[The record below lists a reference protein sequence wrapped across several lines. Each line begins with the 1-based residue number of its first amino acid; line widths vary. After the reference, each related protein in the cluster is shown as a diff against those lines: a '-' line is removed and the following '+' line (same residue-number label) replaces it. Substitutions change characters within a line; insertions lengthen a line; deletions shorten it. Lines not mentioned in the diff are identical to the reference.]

1 MSLYTLIIVTFVI
14 FMAINVIIG
23 LRGRKHASTT
33 KDFLTASGQSGIWF
47 IIASAVGAS
56 IGSGVVIG
64 TTQYAVK
71 LGVAGAWY
79 AIACGLACVVH
90 AFVMTRFIYRNKLVS
105 FSDYFK
111 RRYDSNFIILL
122 YSGIGPFACA
132 ASMGGQ
138 LVAAKAIFQAF
149 GIDPTIGLVITAAVM
164 LVYTMF
170 AGLWGSYATAVF
182 QVGVIIVGVLVVGI
196 SMFTQ
201 GGVAEIHAFY
211 PAENFDL
218 FNISP
223 ELWMMFVGP
232 MVLSVLVDQT
242 SVQRAA
248 SAKTEATAFW
258 GHLLSCIPLFLFG
271 WLMVYIGMWSGA
283 EFPDAGGNAFIVML
297 MNKVSPIVCAVMIC
311 AILAAIMSTAS
322 GALVATDALVVHDLY
337 CGFINKNATEEQ
349 QKRLNLIVNI
359 VVSVAAVVCAL
370 AFTNVIDL
378 LSVGYTI
385 MLSGTLV
392 PLLGGIIWKRG
403 TTKGAAASAAVGM
416 ITALLS
422 IFGVI
427 TLDHPPLNSVSKR
440 MMVEMM
446 RALDEFEQNDVVR
459 AIMVKANGPDFSY
472 GADGGDVKKG
482 VNGEAEEISE
492 SFSVLGN
499 RLVERIDGCPKPTL
513 VAAKGRCIGGST
525 AMFNAFDIRIVGEGF
540 RMHDGD
546 IYYGTVGSWGMSSL
560 RLPMWIGRNKV
571 LDYMFLNE
579 DFTGRQCYELG
590 LASKVVA
597 DELVEVVGLATAKK
611 MSKAAP
617 IAVKYYKDCVRKA
630 TQNNIEEAR
639 AFELKA
645 AEIVFATEDSKIGLK
660 SVVENHG
667 VPNCEFYGR

>member
-1 MSLYTLIIVTFVI
+1 MSLYTLIIVTFIV

-71 LGVAGAWY
+71 QGVAGAWY
-79 AIACGLACVVH
+79 AIACGIACVVH

-111 RRYDSNFIILL
+111 RRYDSNFIVLL

-211 PAENFDL
+211 PAEKFDL

-271 WLMVYIGMWSGA
+271 WLMVYI
-283 EFPDAGGNAFIVML
+283 
-297 MNKVSPIVCAVMIC
+297 
-311 AILAAIMSTAS
+311 
-322 GALVATDALVVHDLY
+322 
-337 CGFINKNATEEQ
+337 
-349 QKRLNLIVNI
+349 
-359 VVSVAAVVCAL
+359 
-370 AFTNVIDL
+370 
-378 LSVGYTI
+378 
-385 MLSGTLV
+385 
-392 PLLGGIIWKRG
+392 
-403 TTKGAAASAAVGM
+403 
-416 ITALLS
+416 
-422 IFGVI
+422 
-427 TLDHPPLNSVSKR
+427 
-440 MMVEMM
+440 
-446 RALDEFEQNDVVR
+446 
-459 AIMVKANGPDFSY
+459 
-472 GADGGDVKKG
+472 
-482 VNGEAEEISE
+482 
-492 SFSVLGN
+492 
-499 RLVERIDGCPKPTL
+499 
-513 VAAKGRCIGGST
+513 
-525 AMFNAFDIRIVGEGF
+525 
-540 RMHDGD
+540 
-546 IYYGTVGSWGMSSL
+546 GMSSL

>member
-1 MSLYTLIIVTFVI
+1 MSLYTLIIVAFVI

-111 RRYDSNFIILL
+111 RRYDSNFIVLL

-149 GIDPTIGLVITAAVM
+149 GIDSTIGLVITAAVM

-201 GGVAEIHAFY
+201 GGIAEIHAFY
-211 PAENFDL
+211 PAEKFDL

-427 TLDHPPLNSVSKR
+427 IVICGDANQAWPVGVAVNTINR
-440 MMVEMM
+440 MEPYGMGWI
-446 RALDEFEQNDVVR
+446 EQPTIRYNL
-459 AIMVKANGPDFSY
+459 KSLS
-472 GADGGDVKKG
+472 DVKHRTAVPILGHEVNWTMYELINVLRENCVDCVKLDGRFDAGYTG
-482 VNGEAEEISE
+482 VRISAGMAEAAGIPCVHHSFFQLGISLAGSLHVMASCPNFTLASSWGEY
-492 SFSVLGN
+492 GKM
-499 RLVERIDGCPKPTL
+499 IDD
-513 VAAKGRCIGGST
+513 VIIGGPLKMKTVPYLEIPTAPGIGVELDRDKLALYHSFYQKEIYEKGYERETERPYYT
-525 AMFNAFDIRIVGEGF
+525 AMFMRPYFKDI
-540 RMHDGD
+540 
-546 IYYGTVGSWGMSSL
+546 
-560 RLPMWIGRNKV
+560 
-571 LDYMFLNE
+571 LD
-579 DFTGRQCYELG
+579 
-590 LASKVVA
+590 
-597 DELVEVVGLATAKK
+597 
-611 MSKAAP
+611 
-617 IAVKYYKDCVRKA
+617 
-630 TQNNIEEAR
+630 
-639 AFELKA
+639 
-645 AEIVFATEDSKIGLK
+645 
-660 SVVENHG
+660 
-667 VPNCEFYGR
+667 

>member
-111 RRYDSNFIILL
+111 RRYDSNFIVLL

-149 GIDPTIGLVITAAVM
+149 GINPTIGLVITAAVM

-211 PAENFDL
+211 PAEKFDL

-370 AFTNVIDL
+370 AFTDASNWSGWRRGGRADRAACQFQALRHL
-378 LSVGYTI
+378 LLQPYQPPGSPHFQA
-385 MLSGTLV
+385 L
-392 PLLGGIIWKRG
+392 
-403 TTKGAAASAAVGM
+403 TK
-416 ITALLS
+416 
-422 IFGVI
+422 
-427 TLDHPPLNSVSKR
+427 
-440 MMVEMM
+440 
-446 RALDEFEQNDVVR
+446 
-459 AIMVKANGPDFSY
+459 
-472 GADGGDVKKG
+472 
-482 VNGEAEEISE
+482 
-492 SFSVLGN
+492 
-499 RLVERIDGCPKPTL
+499 
-513 VAAKGRCIGGST
+513 
-525 AMFNAFDIRIVGEGF
+525 
-540 RMHDGD
+540 
-546 IYYGTVGSWGMSSL
+546 
-560 RLPMWIGRNKV
+560 
-571 LDYMFLNE
+571 
-579 DFTGRQCYELG
+579 
-590 LASKVVA
+590 
-597 DELVEVVGLATAKK
+597 
-611 MSKAAP
+611 
-617 IAVKYYKDCVRKA
+617 
-630 TQNNIEEAR
+630 
-639 AFELKA
+639 
-645 AEIVFATEDSKIGLK
+645 
-660 SVVENHG
+660 
-667 VPNCEFYGR
+667 

>member
-211 PAENFDL
+211 PAEKFDL

-322 GALVATDALVVHDLY
+322 GALVATDALVVHDHEHKRQFAY
-337 CGFINKNATEEQ
+337 EAHTACDKNGFVLET
-349 QKRLNLIVNI
+349 
-359 VVSVAAVVCAL
+359 VVTPGNVHDSVAFDEVYDKVTENFPQVESVVADAAYKTPHICKKVFGDGRVLSTAYKRPQTKNCIKTVQRHIWKDYEEL
-370 AFTNVIDL
+370 ADDARYTPAYAQLYKCRKETIERVFADAKEKHAMRYTQYRGLAQVTNWVKLKFVAMNLKKLATWKWRDL
-378 LSVGYTI
+378 LS
-385 MLSGTLV
+385 LF
-392 PLLGGIIWKRG
+392 RF
-403 TTKGAAASAAVGM
+403 AVFSL
-416 ITALLS
+416 IY
-422 IFGVI
+422 
-427 TLDHPPLNSVSKR
+427 
-440 MMVEMM
+440 
-446 RALDEFEQNDVVR
+446 VR
-459 AIMVKANGPDFSY
+459 DPVCS
-472 GADGGDVKKG
+472 
-482 VNGEAEEISE
+482 
-492 SFSVLGN
+492 
-499 RLVERIDGCPKPTL
+499 
-513 VAAKGRCIGGST
+513 
-525 AMFNAFDIRIVGEGF
+525 
-540 RMHDGD
+540 
-546 IYYGTVGSWGMSSL
+546 
-560 RLPMWIGRNKV
+560 
-571 LDYMFLNE
+571 
-579 DFTGRQCYELG
+579 
-590 LASKVVA
+590 
-597 DELVEVVGLATAKK
+597 
-611 MSKAAP
+611 
-617 IAVKYYKDCVRKA
+617 
-630 TQNNIEEAR
+630 
-639 AFELKA
+639 
-645 AEIVFATEDSKIGLK
+645 
-660 SVVENHG
+660 
-667 VPNCEFYGR
+667 